1 MINKA
6 NKKIGIIA
14 ILVIMLVVC
23 LFTYIKSG
31 KDKLV
36 KNDNTSI
43 FVEEENQNINEDEK
57 IEKLKDKNI
66 VVEIKG
72 EVKKPD
78 VYELNDESIVKDVIE
93 IAGGLTEEA
102 DISNIN
108 RAQKLKNH
116 ELIYIHNKSEVKDNV
131 SYAQNTVTTS
141 NNSGKI
147 NINCAQLEELKNL
160 NGMGEAKAKRIIE
173 YRENIGAFNSVE
185 DIKNIDGIGE
195 KSFEK
200 LKDQIDV

>member
-14 ILVIMLVVC
+14 ILIIMLVVC

-43 FVEEENQNINEDEK
+43 FVEEENPNINEDEK

-160 NGMGEAKAKRIIE
+160 NGIGEAKAKRIIE
-173 YRENIGAFNSVE
+173 YRENIGAFNSIE

>member
-116 ELIYIHNKSEVKDNV
+116 ELIYIHNKNEVKDNV

-160 NGMGEAKAKRIIE
+160 NGIGEAKAKRIIE

>member
-14 ILVIMLVVC
+14 ILIIMLIAC
-23 LFTYIKSG
+23 LFTYMKSG

-43 FVEEENQNINEDEK
+43 FVEEESQDSDEDAK

-72 EVKKPD
+72 EVKSPD

-116 ELIYIHNKSEVKDNV
+116 ELIYINNKNEVKDNV
-131 SYAQNTVTTS
+131 SYSQNTVTTS
-141 NNSGKI
+141 NNIGKI
-147 NINCAQLEELKNL
+147 NINCAQLEELKNI
-160 NGMGEAKAKRIIE
+160 NGIGEAKAKRIIE

>member
-14 ILVIMLVVC
+14 ILVIILIAC

-31 KDKLV
+31 KNKLV

-43 FVEEENQNINEDEK
+43 FVEEENQNSHEDEK

-72 EVKKPD
+72 EVKSPD

-116 ELIYIHNKSEVKDNV
+116 ELIYIHNKNEVKDNI
-131 SYAQNTVTTS
+131 SYSQSNMSTS

-147 NINCAQLEELKNL
+147 NINCAQLEELKNI
-160 NGMGEAKAKRIIE
+160 NGIGEAKAKRIIE

-200 LKDQIDV
+200 LKDQIEV

>member
-14 ILVIMLVVC
+14 ILVVILMVC

-43 FVEEENQNINEDEK
+43 FVEEENQDSYENEEK
-57 IEKLKDKNI
+57 IKDKNI

-72 EVKKPD
+72 EVKTPD

-93 IAGGLTEEA
+93 ISGGLTEEA

-116 ELIYIHNKSEVKDNV
+116 ELIYIHNKNEVKENL
-131 SYAQNTVTTS
+131 SYSQNTVTKS
-141 NNSGKI
+141 DSSGKI

-160 NGMGEAKAKRIIE
+160 NGIGEAKAKRIIE
-173 YRENIGAFNSVE
+173 YRENIGTFNSVE

-200 LKDQIDV
+200 LKEQIEI

>member
-14 ILVIMLVVC
+14 ILVIILVVC
-23 LFTYIKSG
+23 LSTYIKSG

-43 FVEEENQNINEDEK
+43 FVEEENPNINEEEK

-78 VYELNDESIVKDVIE
+78 VYQLNDESIVKDVIE

-160 NGMGEAKAKRIIE
+160 NGIGEAKAKRIIE
-173 YRENIGAFNSVE
+173 YRENIGAFNSIE

>member
-14 ILVIMLVVC
+14 ILVVILMVC
-23 LFTYIKSG
+23 LFTYLKSG

-43 FVEEENQNINEDEK
+43 FVEEENQDSYENEEK
-57 IEKLKDKNI
+57 IKDKNI

-72 EVKKPD
+72 EVKTPD

-116 ELIYIHNKSEVKDNV
+116 ELIYIHNKNQVKENL
-131 SYAQNTVTTS
+131 SYSQNTVTKS
-141 NNSGKI
+141 DSSGKI

-160 NGMGEAKAKRIIE
+160 NGIGEAKAKRIIE
-173 YRENIGAFNSVE
+173 YRENIGTFNSVE

-200 LKDQIDV
+200 LKEQIEI

>member
-14 ILVIMLVVC
+14 ILVVILMVC
-23 LFTYIKSG
+23 LFTYLKSG

-43 FVEEENQNINEDEK
+43 FVEEENQDSYENEEK
-57 IEKLKDKNI
+57 IKDKNI

-72 EVKKPD
+72 EVKTPD

-116 ELIYIHNKSEVKDNV
+116 ELIYIHNKNQVKEDL
-131 SYAQNTVTTS
+131 SYSQNTVTKS
-141 NNSGKI
+141 DSSGKI

-160 NGMGEAKAKRIIE
+160 NGIGEAKAKRIIE
-173 YRENIGAFNSVE
+173 YRENIGTFNSVE

-200 LKDQIDV
+200 LKEQIEI

>member
-160 NGMGEAKAKRIIE
+160 NGIGEAKAKKIIE

>member
-1 MINKA
+1 MY
-6 NKKIGIIA
+6 
-14 ILVIMLVVC
+14 V
-23 LFTYIKSG
+23 KSG
-31 KDKLV
+31 KNELV
-36 KNDNTSI
+36 KNDNSSI
-43 FVEEENQNINEDEK
+43 FVEDENCNSDEEEK
-57 IEKLKDKNI
+57 IEELKDKKI

-72 EVKKPD
+72 EVKNPD
-78 VYELNDESIVKDVIE
+78 VYKLSDESIVKDVIE

-116 ELIYIHNKSEVKDNV
+116 ELIYIHNKNEVKDSI
-131 SYAQNTVTTS
+131 SYAQNNLNIL

-147 NINCAQLEELKNL
+147 NINCAQVEELKNL
-160 NGMGEAKAKRIIE
+160 NGIGEAKAKRIIE
-173 YRENIGAFNSVE
+173 YREKVGSFNSIE

-200 LKDQIDV
+200 LKDQIEV

>member
-14 ILVIMLVVC
+14 ILVVILMVC

-43 FVEEENQNINEDEK
+43 FVEEENQDSYENEEK
-57 IEKLKDKNI
+57 IKDKNI

-72 EVKKPD
+72 EVKTPD

-116 ELIYIHNKSEVKDNV
+116 ELIYIHNKNEVKENL
-131 SYAQNTVTTS
+131 SYSQNTVTKS
-141 NNSGKI
+141 DSSGKI

-160 NGMGEAKAKRIIE
+160 NGIGEAKAKRIIE
-173 YRENIGAFNSVE
+173 YRENIGTFNSVE

-200 LKDQIDV
+200 LKEQIEI

>member
-14 ILVIMLVVC
+14 ILVVILMVC
-23 LFTYIKSG
+23 LFTYLKSG

-43 FVEEENQNINEDEK
+43 FVEEENQDSYENEEK
-57 IEKLKDKNI
+57 IKDKNI

-72 EVKKPD
+72 EVKTPD

-116 ELIYIHNKSEVKDNV
+116 ELIYIHNKNEVKENL
-131 SYAQNTVTTS
+131 SYSQNTVTKS
-141 NNSGKI
+141 DSSGKI

-160 NGMGEAKAKRIIE
+160 NGIGEAKAKRIIE
-173 YRENIGAFNSVE
+173 YRENIGTFNSVE

-200 LKDQIDV
+200 LKEQIEI

>member
-14 ILVIMLVVC
+14 ILVIILVVC

-78 VYELNDESIVKDVIE
+78 VYQLNDESIVKDVIE

-160 NGMGEAKAKRIIE
+160 NGIGEAKAKRIIE
-173 YRENIGAFNSVE
+173 YRENIGAFNSIE

>member
-14 ILVIMLVVC
+14 ILVIMLIVC

-43 FVEEENQNINEDEK
+43 FVEEENKNINEDEK

-160 NGMGEAKAKRIIE
+160 NGIGEAKAKRIIE
-173 YRENIGAFNSVE
+173 YRENIGAFNSIE

>member
-14 ILVIMLVVC
+14 ILVVILMVC
-23 LFTYIKSG
+23 LFTYLKSG

-43 FVEEENQNINEDEK
+43 FVEEENQDSYENEEK
-57 IEKLKDKNI
+57 IKDKNI

-72 EVKKPD
+72 EVKTPD

-116 ELIYIHNKSEVKDNV
+116 ELIYIYNKNEVKENL
-131 SYAQNTVTTS
+131 SYSQNTVTKS
-141 NNSGKI
+141 DSSGKI

-160 NGMGEAKAKRIIE
+160 NGIGEAKAKRIIE
-173 YRENIGAFNSVE
+173 YRENIGTFNSVE

-200 LKDQIDV
+200 LKEQIEI

>member
-14 ILVIMLVVC
+14 ILVVILMVC
-23 LFTYIKSG
+23 LFTYLKSG
-31 KDKLV
+31 KNKLV

-43 FVEEENQNINEDEK
+43 FVEEENQDSYENEEK
-57 IEKLKDKNI
+57 IKDKNI

-72 EVKKPD
+72 EVKTPD
-78 VYELNDESIVKDVIE
+78 VYELNDKSIVKDVIE

-116 ELIYIHNKSEVKDNV
+116 ELIYIHNRNQVKENL
-131 SYAQNTVTTS
+131 SYSQNTVTKS
-141 NNSGKI
+141 DSSGKI

-160 NGMGEAKAKRIIE
+160 NGIGEAKAKRIIE
-173 YRENIGAFNSVE
+173 YRENIGTFNSVE

-200 LKDQIDV
+200 LKEQIEI

>member
-14 ILVIMLVVC
+14 ILVIILVVC
-23 LFTYIKSG
+23 LSTYIKSG

-43 FVEEENQNINEDEK
+43 FVEEENPNINEDEK

-78 VYELNDESIVKDVIE
+78 VYQLNDESIVKDVIE

-131 SYAQNTVTTS
+131 NYAQNTVTTS

-160 NGMGEAKAKRIIE
+160 NGIGEAKAKRIIE
-173 YRENIGAFNSVE
+173 YRENIGAFNSIE

>member
-14 ILVIMLVVC
+14 ILVVILMVC
-23 LFTYIKSG
+23 LFTYLKSG

-43 FVEEENQNINEDEK
+43 FVEEENQDSYENEEK
-57 IEKLKDKNI
+57 IKDKNI

-72 EVKKPD
+72 EVKTPD

-116 ELIYIHNKSEVKDNV
+116 ELIYIHNKNEVKENL
-131 SYAQNTVTTS
+131 SYSQNIVTKS
-141 NNSGKI
+141 DSSGKI

-160 NGMGEAKAKRIIE
+160 NGIGEAKAKRIIE
-173 YRENIGAFNSVE
+173 YRENIGTFNSVE

-200 LKDQIDV
+200 LKEQIEI

>member
-14 ILVIMLVVC
+14 ILVVILMVC
-23 LFTYIKSG
+23 LFTYLKSG

-43 FVEEENQNINEDEK
+43 FVEEENQDSYENEEK
-57 IEKLKDKNI
+57 IKDKNI

-72 EVKKPD
+72 EVKTPD

-116 ELIYIHNKSEVKDNV
+116 ELIYIHNKNQVKEDL
-131 SYAQNTVTTS
+131 SYSQNIVTKS
-141 NNSGKI
+141 DSSGKI

-160 NGMGEAKAKRIIE
+160 NGIGEAKAKRIIE
-173 YRENIGAFNSVE
+173 YRENIGTFNSVE

-200 LKDQIDV
+200 LKEQIEI

>member
-14 ILVIMLVVC
+14 ILIIMLVVC

-160 NGMGEAKAKRIIE
+160 NGIGEAKAKRIIE
-173 YRENIGAFNSVE
+173 YRENIGAFNSIE

>member
-160 NGMGEAKAKRIIE
+160 NGIGEAKAKRIIE

>member
-14 ILVIMLVVC
+14 ILVVILMVC
-23 LFTYIKSG
+23 LFTYLKSG

-43 FVEEENQNINEDEK
+43 FVEEENQDSYENEEK
-57 IEKLKDKNI
+57 IKDKNI

-72 EVKKPD
+72 EVKTPD

-102 DISNIN
+102 DTSNIN

-116 ELIYIHNKSEVKDNV
+116 ELIYIHNKNEVKENL
-131 SYAQNTVTTS
+131 SYSQNTVTKS
-141 NNSGKI
+141 DSSGKI

-160 NGMGEAKAKRIIE
+160 NGIGEAKAKRIIE
-173 YRENIGAFNSVE
+173 YRENIGTFNSVE

-200 LKDQIDV
+200 LKEQIEI

>member
-1 MINKA
+1 M
-6 NKKIGIIA
+6 
-14 ILVIMLVVC
+14 
-23 LFTYIKSG
+23 
-31 KDKLV
+31 
-36 KNDNTSI
+36 
-43 FVEEENQNINEDEK
+43 
-57 IEKLKDKNI
+57 
-66 VVEIKG
+66 VEIKG

-160 NGMGEAKAKRIIE
+160 NGIGEAKAKRIIE

>member
-14 ILVIMLVVC
+14 ILVVILMVC
-23 LFTYIKSG
+23 LFTYLKSG

-43 FVEEENQNINEDEK
+43 FVEEENQDSYENEEK
-57 IEKLKDKNI
+57 IKDKNI

-72 EVKKPD
+72 EVKTPD
-78 VYELNDESIVKDVIE
+78 VYELNDESIVKDIIE

-116 ELIYIHNKSEVKDNV
+116 ELIYIHNKNEVKENL
-131 SYAQNTVTTS
+131 SYSQNTVTKS
-141 NNSGKI
+141 DSSGKI

-160 NGMGEAKAKRIIE
+160 NGIGEAKAKRIIE

-200 LKDQIDV
+200 LKEQIEI

>member
-14 ILVIMLVVC
+14 ILVIILVVC
-23 LFTYIKSG
+23 LSTYIKSG

-116 ELIYIHNKSEVKDNV
+116 ELIYIHNKSEVKENV

-160 NGMGEAKAKRIIE
+160 NGIGEAKAKRIIE
-173 YRENIGAFNSVE
+173 YRENIGVFNSIE

>member
-14 ILVIMLVVC
+14 ILVVILMVC
-23 LFTYIKSG
+23 LFTYLKSG

-43 FVEEENQNINEDEK
+43 FIEEENQDSYENEEK
-57 IEKLKDKNI
+57 IKDKNI

-72 EVKKPD
+72 EVKTPD

-116 ELIYIHNKSEVKDNV
+116 ELIYIHNKNEVKENL
-131 SYAQNTVTTS
+131 SYSQNTVTKS
-141 NNSGKI
+141 DCSGKI

-160 NGMGEAKAKRIIE
+160 NGIGEAKAKRIIE

-200 LKDQIDV
+200 LKEQIEI

>member
-6 NKKIGIIA
+6 NKKIGIIV
-14 ILVIMLVVC
+14 ILVIMLIAC

-43 FVEEENQNINEDEK
+43 FVEEENQNSHEDAK

-72 EVKKPD
+72 EVKSPD

-116 ELIYIHNKSEVKDNV
+116 ELIYIHNKNEVKDNI
-131 SYAQNTVTTS
+131 SYSQSNMSTS

-147 NINCAQLEELKNL
+147 NINCAQLEELKNI
-160 NGMGEAKAKRIIE
+160 NGIGEAKAKRIIE

-200 LKDQIDV
+200 LKDQIEV

>member
-14 ILVIMLVVC
+14 ILVVILMVC
-23 LFTYIKSG
+23 LFTYLKSG

-43 FVEEENQNINEDEK
+43 FVEEENQDSYENEEK
-57 IEKLKDKNI
+57 IKDKNI

-72 EVKKPD
+72 EVKTPD

-116 ELIYIHNKSEVKDNV
+116 ELIYIHNKNEVKENL
-131 SYAQNTVTTS
+131 SYSQNTVTKS
-141 NNSGKI
+141 DSSGKI

-160 NGMGEAKAKRIIE
+160 NGIGEAKAKRIIE
-173 YRENIGAFNSVE
+173 Y
-185 DIKNIDGIGE
+185 
-195 KSFEK
+195 SF
-200 LKDQIDV
+200 QI

>member
-14 ILVIMLVVC
+14 ILVIILVVC
-23 LFTYIKSG
+23 LSTYIKSG

-43 FVEEENQNINEDEK
+43 FVEEENPNINEDEK

-78 VYELNDESIVKDVIE
+78 VYQLNDESIVKDVIE

-160 NGMGEAKAKRIIE
+160 NGIGEAKAKRIIE
-173 YRENIGAFNSVE
+173 YRENIGAFNSIE

>member
-1 MINKA
+1 LINKA

-14 ILVIMLVVC
+14 ILVIILVVC
-23 LFTYIKSG
+23 LSTYIKSG

-43 FVEEENQNINEDEK
+43 FVEEENPNINEDEK

-78 VYELNDESIVKDVIE
+78 VYQLNDESIVKDVIE

-160 NGMGEAKAKRIIE
+160 NGIGEAKAKRIIE
-173 YRENIGAFNSVE
+173 YRENIGAFNSIE

>member
-14 ILVIMLVVC
+14 ILIIILVVC
-23 LFTYIKSG
+23 VSTYIKSG

-78 VYELNDESIVKDVIE
+78 VYQLNDESIVKDVIE

-160 NGMGEAKAKRIIE
+160 NGIGEAKAKRIIE
-173 YRENIGAFNSVE
+173 YRENIGAFNSIE

>member
-14 ILVIMLVVC
+14 ILVIILVVC

-36 KNDNTSI
+36 KNDNASI

-57 IEKLKDKNI
+57 IEKLKEKNI

-78 VYELNDESIVKDVIE
+78 VYQLNNESIVKDVIE

-160 NGMGEAKAKRIIE
+160 NGIGEAKAKRIIE
-173 YRENIGAFNSVE
+173 YRENIGAFNSIE

>member
-160 NGMGEAKAKRIIE
+160 NGIGEAKAKRIIE
-173 YRENIGAFNSVE
+173 YRENIGAFNSIE